1 VKSCRIV
8 TVPPGEILNA
18 IPAPN
23 GPPPAVPYRIVLPV
37 RSHLGLDKTLEERQ
51 VWFFSHYGMCPGDHR
66 RERRR
71 RSVPNRSTLVTGAQW
86 CGHCKSPTP
95 SLDQNGGRWR
105 LGRVAWRAAGSL
117 LLQLAGSVGARAQ
130 GRNVEILHSFNG
142 ADGSRPHGLIRVGP
156 EELWGVTDAGGLWGH
171 GSIFR
176 MTRGGAFTPVYSF
189 LGVTSPLALVLGGDG
204 AVYGT
209 TAEVAGVNQPG
220 VHGTLFRVGPS
231 GALTTLV
238 VFDAVESGYRPGPL
252 MATRDGAI
260 YGGTSTGGPN
270 GYGTIFQVD
279 MNGSLTIVH
288 AFTADEPADGLLDPM
303 VETAD
308 GALWGTR
315 SMDVFRLTRS
325 GQFTAFPVP
334 QFRLF
339 SYIRG
344 LVPGLDGSLYGTFH
358 AEGFPGYGES
368 MAHISASGAIT
379 VASPE
384 FPESYVRI
392 WAQTPDS
399 TLFATNSSVILRVN
413 PDFADAIVAVAPGE
427 VVSLIDGHDGYLYG
441 TSADGGANGLGT
453 VFRVL
458 PTTTHTHPFGDFD
471 GDGRADPAVYRA
483 SDGVFYAAGSQGS
496 NIDRFLGGPGVI
508 PVPADYEGGGLS
520 EPAAYRPSDGTWFVD
535 LVGNRQVFRQ
545 WGGLGD
551 IPVPADYDGDGK
563 ADITVFRPSTGEWF
577 IIQSATQTSVTYTW
591 GGQGD
596 IPVPGDYDGDGKADL
611 AVFRPSTGMWYVW
624 LSATQTGVSARFGN
638 GGDVPIPRDYD
649 GDGKADFAVY
659 RPSTGTW
666 YIAMSSTQFTTSVSY
681 TFGGGADVPVPADYD
696 GDGKADLAVFRPSNG
711 MWYVWQ
717 SSTGSG
723 TTYGPFGGLGD
734 VPF

>member
-1 VKSCRIV
+1 
-8 TVPPGEILNA
+8 
-18 IPAPN
+18 
-23 GPPPAVPYRIVLPV
+23 
-37 RSHLGLDKTLEERQ
+37 
-51 VWFFSHYGMCPGDHR
+51 
-66 RERRR
+66 
-71 RSVPNRSTLVTGAQW
+71 
-86 CGHCKSPTP
+86 
-95 SLDQNGGRWR
+95 
-105 LGRVAWRAAGSL
+105 L
-117 LLQLAGSVGARAQ
+117 LLQLAGSVRAQAQ

-209 TAEVAGVNQPG
+209 TAEVPGGTGQPG

-231 GALTTLV
+231 GALATLV
-238 VFDAVESGYRPGPL
+238 VFDAVETGYRPGPL
-252 MATRDGAI
+252 MVTRAGAV
-260 YGGTSTGGPN
+260 YGQTSTGGPN
-270 GYGTIFQVD
+270 GGGTIFQLD

-288 AFTADEPADGLLDPM
+288 GFTANEPSYGLLDPM

-315 SMDVFRLTRS
+315 RS
-325 GQFTAFPVP
+325 GPEATLFQFTRNGGFTAFPVP
-334 QFRLF
+334 QSRLF
-339 SYIRG
+339 SFIRG
-344 LVPGLDGSLYGTFH
+344 LVPALDGSLYGTFH
-358 AEGFPGYGES
+358 SEGFPGYGES

-379 VASPE
+379 LASPE
-384 FPESYVRI
+384 FPESYVTF
-392 WAQTPDS
+392 WAQSPDS
-399 TLFATNSSVILRVN
+399 TVFATTANVILQVH
-413 PDFADAIVAVAPGE
+413 PDFSDAILAVAPGF
-427 VVSLIDGHDGYLYG
+427 VVNLIDGHDGYLYG
-441 TSADGGANGLGT
+441 ISADGGANGLGT

-458 PTTTHTHPFGDFD
+458 PTITHTHPFGDFD
-471 GDGRADPAVYRA
+471 GDGRADPAVYRP
-483 SDGVFYAAGSQGS
+483 SDGVFYEAESQGS
-496 NIDRFLGGPGVI
+496 NIARILGGVEEI

-520 EPAAYRPSDGTWFVD
+520 EPAVYRPSDGMWFVD
-535 LVGNRQVFRQ
+535 LFGNRQVFRQ
-545 WGGLGD
+545 WGGPRD
-551 IPVPADYDGDGK
+551 IPVPADYDGDGR

-577 IIQSATQTSVTYTW
+577 IIQSGTQTSVTYTW

-596 IPVPGDYDGDGKADL
+596 IPVAGDYDGDGKADL
-611 AVFRPSTGMWYVW
+611 AVFRPSTGTWYVW

-638 GGDVPIPRDYD
+638 GADIPIPRDYD

-666 YIAMSSTQFTTSVSY
+666 YIATSSTQFTTSVSY